1 MSIFEIGKTY
11 ATRSACD
18 HECIWKF
25 RVVSRTEKTLLLQDE
40 DGKARRRG
48 ISADASGEYCLP
60 LGRYSMAPVLRAERE
75 V

>member
-48 ISADASGEYCLP
+48 ISADASGEHGP
-60 LGRYSMAPVLRAERE
+60 IRATAL
-75 V
+75 

>member
-1 MSIFEIGKTY
+1 MSIFEAGKTY
-11 ATRSACD
+11 AARSACD

-25 RVVSRTEKTLLLQDE
+25 KVVSRTSKTLLLQGE

-60 LGRYSMAPVLRAERE
+60 LGSYSMAPVLRAERE
-75 V
+75 A